1 MNLKYTVTECK
12 ERGMTYAAPLKVT
25 LRLAVYDKD
34 PETGAKTIRDVKEQ
48 EAYFG
53 EIPLM
58 TDTGTFV
65 INGTERVI
73 VSQLHRSA
81 GVFFHE
87 SGKNAYTAQIIP
99 YYGSWV
105 EFELDPKELLYVRID
120 RKRKFLGSVF
130 LRALIGHQKQ
140 GRLKKLL
147 EKEGKKPEKVENVPV
162 ANGDIIPHFYPIE
175 TVVRDHD
182 QLLLPVSERII
193 GMKVSRDLIDPKSK
207 DVLVPGGKKIAKTHF
222 HEMEG
227 RKIDRVPVTLEEL
240 EGAAFA
246 RDLVNEE
253 TGELI
258 AGANQE
264 FSKSTGEQIL
274 LHNIK
279 SFDVFFP
286 DRAEIGAILSNTLR
300 KDPIATS
307 DDAYKE
313 IYRRL
318 RPGDP

>member
-58 TDTGTFV
+58 TETGTFV

-105 EFELDPKELLYVRID
+105 EFELDAKDLLYVRID

-130 LRALIGHQKQ
+130 LRALIGHHKQ
-140 GRLKKLL
+140 SLLKKPAA
-147 EKEGKKPEKVENVPV
+147 EREGKKSEKVENVAV
-162 ANGDIIPHFYPIE
+162 TNAEIIPLFYPIE
-175 TVVRDHD
+175 TVVRESD
-182 QLLLPVSERII
+182 QLLLSVSERLI
-193 GMKVSRDLIDPKSK
+193 GMKVSRDLMDSK
-207 DVLVPGGKKIAKTHF
+207 TREVLVPA
-222 HEMEG
+222 G
-227 RKIDRVPVTLEEL
+227 RKINKTNFHELENRRISHVPVTLEEL
-240 EGAAFA
+240 EGGYFA
-246 RDLVNEE
+246 LDLVNED
-253 TGELI
+253 TGE
-258 AGANQE
+258 
-264 FSKSTGEQIL
+264 
-274 LHNIK
+274 
-279 SFDVFFP
+279 
-286 DRAEIGAILSNTLR
+286 
-300 KDPIATS
+300 
-307 DDAYKE
+307 
-313 IYRRL
+313 
-318 RPGDP
+318 